1 MKRSDMVN
9 IIEYYGLPVEVLQK
23 AGINTLQ
30 LADNI
35 LKLIEEQGMLP
46 PTIRVNTNIYMRS
59 DHEYGWDEN
68 IWEEENEKNND

>member
-1 MKRSDMVN
+1 MKRSEMVN
-9 IIEYYGLPVEVLQK
+9 IIEYYGLPVEILQK
-23 AGINTLQ
+23 AGIDSLQ

-46 PTIRVNTNIYMRS
+46 PTVRVNTHIYMRS

-68 IWEEENEKNND
+68 IWEEENEKKNE